1 MDDDSHGQETAA
13 VDRRMYKG
21 KRIGVV
27 IPAYNEE
34 QLITETLE
42 TLPEFVDMVVVIDD
56 CSSDETSA
64 KVADVQAR
72 DSRVQLLKNEVNQG
86 VGASVARGYQEVLQR
101 EVDLVC
107 VMAGDAQC
115 DPNYLHA
122 LLDKVMDEG
131 YDMAKGNR
139 FLLPTET
146 VAAMPLYRLWGNV
159 ILTILTKAASGYWT
173 IFDTQN
179 GYLALRAETLRRLDL
194 SRISRRYDLENSML
208 INLNVIGARVS
219 DVAIPARYGEEV
231 SGIRLWRVAPRM
243 LLTLFFGFF
252 QRIYRKYVLYNFH
265 PIALF
270 LYSGLLLMAWGLAFG
285 AWATAQSIGEAA
297 ASTGTVMLSVLPFLM
312 GFQLVLA
319 ALVLDITNEP
329 R

>member
-1 MDDDSHGQETAA
+1 
-13 VDRRMYKG
+13 MYKG
-21 KRIGVV
+21 RRIGVV
-27 IPAYNEE
+27 IPAHNEE
-34 QLITETLE
+34 RLITPTLE
-42 TLPEFVDMVVVIDD
+42 TLPDFVDRVVVIDD
-56 CSSDETSA
+56 CSSDATSA
-64 KVADVQAR
+64 KVGDVQAR
-72 DSRVQLLKNEVNQG
+72 DSRIQLLKNEVNQG
-86 VGASVARGYQEVLQR
+86 VGSSVVRGYR
-101 EVDLVC
+101 EILSHEMDMVC

-115 DPNYLHA
+115 DPDYLPA
-122 LLDKVMDEG
+122 LLDKVIDDG

-146 VAAMPLYRLWGNV
+146 VTAMPLYRLWGNV

-179 GYLALRAETLRRLDL
+179 GYLVVRAETLRSLDL
-194 SRISRRYDLENSML
+194 NRISRRYDLENSML
-208 INLNVIGARVS
+208 INLNVIGARVT

-243 LLTLFFGFF
+243 LMTLTVGFF

-270 LYSGLLLMAWGLAFG
+270 LYSGLLLMAWGIAFG
-285 AWATAQSIGEAA
+285 VWAAVQSIGEDS